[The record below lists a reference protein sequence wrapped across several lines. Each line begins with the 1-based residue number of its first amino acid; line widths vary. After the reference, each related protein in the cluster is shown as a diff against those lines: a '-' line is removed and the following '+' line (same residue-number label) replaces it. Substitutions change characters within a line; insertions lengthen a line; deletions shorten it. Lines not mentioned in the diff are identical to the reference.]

1 MIDRKTI
8 LTGSVF
14 GLGAVLFGASAAFAG
29 DPNAGDIWVD
39 TATTQTTGV
48 TAAGPGHEN
57 DPHLPC
63 ANVGVFAAKMADPT
77 SAEQNQF
84 TVYAWPPT
92 GSQNVIYTAGWTY
105 SKGAADPQ
113 EIAVIPVSVF
123 GTGGHFK
130 IQVAQD
136 PVKQKVFWIDCDT
149 AGKPGGGTVDSTPMP
164 TPTPTP
170 TPTSAST
177 SSPTPTPAPTP
188 SPTPSGSVGGGT
200 AVSPSPTPSSGS
212 VAAGGTGAVSSATAT
227 GNGAVSAANAPAGG
241 AVGAVEGAVAT
252 AQGAVLAETGT
263 PLFYLVLGLFLVVI
277 GAGVYLARRRNT
289 VL

>member
-1 MIDRKTI
+1 MIDRKSL
-8 LTGSVF
+8 LTGSVL
-14 GLGAVLFGASAAFAG
+14 GLGAILFGASAAFAG

-92 GSQNVIYTAGWTY
+92 GSQNAIYTAGWAY
-105 SKGAADPQ
+105 SNGAPDPQ

-149 AGKPGGGTVDSTPMP
+149 AGKPGGGTVET
-164 TPTPTP
+164 TPTPAPTATP
-170 TPTSAST
+170 TST
-177 SSPTPTPAPTP
+177 SSPTPTP

-212 VAAGGTGAVSSATAT
+212 VAAGGSGAVSSATAT
-227 GNGAVSAANAPAGG
+227 GNGAVSAASATAGG
-241 AVGAVEGAVAT
+241 VVGAVEGALAA

>member
-1 MIDRKTI
+1 MIDRKSL
-8 LTGSVF
+8 LTGSVL
-14 GLGAVLFGASAAFAG
+14 GLGAILFGASAAFAG

-92 GSQNVIYTAGWTY
+92 GSQNAIYTAGWAY
-105 SKGAADPQ
+105 SKGAPDPQ

-149 AGKPGGGTVDSTPMP
+149 AGKPGGGTVDSTPTP
-164 TPTPTP
+164 APTATPT
-170 TPTSAST
+170 ST
-177 SSPTPTPAPTP
+177 SSPTPTP

-212 VAAGGTGAVSSATAT
+212 VAAGGSGAVSSATAT
-227 GNGAVSAANAPAGG
+227 GNGAVSAASATAGG
-241 AVGAVEGAVAT
+241 VVGAVEGALAA

>member
-8 LTGSVF
+8 LTGSVI
-14 GLGAVLFGASAAFAG
+14 GLGAVLFGASAALAG

-39 TATTQTTGV
+39 TATTQTIGV

-77 SAEQNQF
+77 SAEPNQF

-92 GSQNVIYTAGWTY
+92 GSQNAIYTAGWTY

-149 AGKPGGGTVDSTPMP
+149 AGKPGGGTVDSTP

-170 TPTSAST
+170 TPTSAPT
-177 SSPTPTPAPTP
+177 SSPTPTP
-188 SPTPSGSVGGGT
+188 SPTPSGSVGGT
-200 AVSPSPTPSSGS
+200 AVSPSPTPGSGS
-212 VAAGGTGAVSSATAT
+212 GAAGGTGAVSSATAT
-227 GNGAVSAANAPAGG
+227 GNGAVSAASATAGG
-241 AVGAVEGAVAT
+241 VVGALEGAVAT

>member
-8 LTGSVF
+8 LRGSAL

-77 SAEQNQF
+77 SAEQNRF
-84 TVYAWPPT
+84 TVFAWPPT
-92 GSQNVIYTAGWTY
+92 GSQNAIYIANWTY
-105 SKGAADPQ
+105 TRGAADPQ

-123 GTGGHFK
+123 GSGGHFK

-149 AGKPGGGTVDSTPMP
+149 AGKPGGGLIDSTP
-164 TPTPTP
+164 TPS
-170 TPTSAST
+170 PTSTPGST
-177 SSPTPTPAPTP
+177 SATTPTP
-188 SPTPSGSVGGGT
+188 SPTPGGSVGT
-200 AVSPSPTPSSGS
+200 TSATPSPTPSSGF
-212 VAAGGTGAVSSATAT
+212 GAVSSATAT
-227 GNGAVSAANAPAGG
+227 TGNGALSPAGATAGG
-241 AVGAVEGAVAT
+241 AFGTVEAAIAT

-263 PLFYLVLGLFLVVI
+263 PLFYLVLGLFLVAI
-277 GAGVYLARRRNT
+277 GAGVYLARRRDT